1 MMASIREQQREERQS
16 LSCSMM
22 GCDGTGGGQ
31 IKRAII
37 SNKRAKVKAKGWE
50 ESRTCRLIRAK
61 IMQTMLRSSNFIFP
75 PPLTSQGVPHAFI

>member
-16 LSCSMM
+16 LSCCMM
-22 GCDGTGGGQ
+22 GRDGTGGGQ
-31 IKRAII
+31 IERATI

-50 ESRTCRLIRAK
+50 ESCTCRLIHAK
-61 IMQTMLRSSNFIFP
+61 IMQIMMHSSNFIFP